1 MGRATSLLTP
11 FEIAQLRGKY
21 ALRSQVT
28 ILGEP
33 EPAVNGTHLCK
44 IDSYLLPEVG
54 AERVMLSIHG
64 RDVRFRADVGT

>member
-28 ILGEP
+28 ILSEKP
-33 EPAVNGTHLCK
+33 IEDGTILCAL
-44 IDSYLLPEVG
+44 DSYLLPEVG
-54 AERVMLSIHG
+54 PERVALSIHG
-64 RDVRFRADVGT
+64 RDVRFRSDVDT